1 MLDVAP
7 QWSYMYIS
15 VHNLKQQRPYYRK
28 LVGTDII
35 NLLYNAER
43 EVHKLKPLRLQLA
56 GQERTVGEDN
66 NWSQGDHS
74 LIIHGS

>member
-1 MLDVAP
+1 
-7 QWSYMYIS
+7 MYIS

-66 NWSQGDHS
+66 N
-74 LIIHGS
+74 